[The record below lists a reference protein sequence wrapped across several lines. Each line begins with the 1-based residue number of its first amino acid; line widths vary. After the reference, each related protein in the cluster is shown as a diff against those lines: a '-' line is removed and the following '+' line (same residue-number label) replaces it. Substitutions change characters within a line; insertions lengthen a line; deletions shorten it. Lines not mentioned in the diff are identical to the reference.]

1 MIDFYIDEIIRVMHE
16 KAEDMTYYLYKE
28 TGDIVYVDENIA
40 ANVEKEFDQTTTV
53 IEEWS
58 TDVEDDDM
66 YHEKIYSPTDELD
79 EKELIKRVRFTKQ
92 DDYEPIPTSTTSEV
106 KKIVKEYL
114 ETQTDYDEDI
124 ISTII
129 TSIKN
134 IITFEEIE
142 ETLLKHIADKEK
154 WSEFY
159 QETIKARVLNWLK
172 GLGFEVL

>member
-92 DDYEPIPTSTTSEV
+92 DDYEPIPTITTSEV
-106 KKIVKEYL
+106 KKIMKEYL
-114 ETQTDYDEDI
+114 ETQTDYNEDLV
-124 ISTII
+124 STII

-134 IITFEEIE
+134 ITTFEELE
-142 ETLLKHIADKEK
+142 ENLLKHISDKEK
-154 WSEFY
+154 WSDFY
-159 QETIKARVLNWLK
+159 QDTIKIRVINWLK
-172 GLGFEVL
+172 GLGFEVM

>member
-66 YHEKIYSPTDELD
+66 YHEKIYSHIDELD
-79 EKELIKRVRFTKQ
+79 
-92 DDYEPIPTSTTSEV
+92 
-106 KKIVKEYL
+106 
-114 ETQTDYDEDI
+114 
-124 ISTII
+124 
-129 TSIKN
+129 
-134 IITFEEIE
+134 
-142 ETLLKHIADKEK
+142 
-154 WSEFY
+154 
-159 QETIKARVLNWLK
+159 
-172 GLGFEVL
+172 